1 MSKFPE
7 FKAYYGPGG
16 NPESRRDSNGQ
27 PIVTKEGQRR
37 LNAVKK
43 FAGEQALYA
52 GIGGMGFGGAQ
63 IFNNTRNNSDYTDS
77 FDRLDFAK
85 DISGLDPE
93 LKADYIKNGRYFNPA
108 RKLPFKGTDFIPPDT
123 SQRGGYLTN
132 LRNSDGLESIAT
144 VTPTATSSRFG
155 GVKEGMQQG
164 AGAQTSNT
172 LWGHRSNP
180 VYSYADNN
188 YAAGKL
194 STADPSIH
202 FSGADLQPSE
212 KGKYLYT
219 GGANE
224 AATKGVRP
232 TWGVEDSSQN
242 IMFGSESR
250 RIGGLTTAAD
260 LYQFADE
267 LGLKPQPKG
276 YVSNSQYLSDL
287 TKKISDATG
296 KSEFRVVEDL
306 ASPHPVSGNPGRAT
320 GKVPT
325 VEEFT
330 LKNMKPNTKSRI
342 GWGSLLEEN
351 NDPFEPNHIPLPE
364 KSDAYIQ
371 MTPEAASPKQ
381 SAYSKFV
388 KGRSMGIAGAALT
401 SPEAAKLLREG
412 RVGEAAATVGGG
424 YVGGEV
430 FGGGLRMATD
440 RLVKAGITQA
450 PNALSALSS
459 IVATPLTAIGAID
472 TASTLATGKNAREL
486 AVDSGNFGPAI
497 QAMSTPRTMAPLAG
511 AGSLSDSVGMQ
522 ATVPNLSPKRK
533 EESETLQKKVKQAR
547 ERGGRWKI
555 GGFTIPDFGFSE
567 GLDIN

>member
-7 FKAYYGPGG
+7 FKEFYGPGG
-16 NPESRRDSNGQ
+16 NPDNSLNSPEAERRMS
-27 PIVTKEGQRR
+27 
-37 LNAVKK
+37 AVRNW
-43 FAGEQALYA
+43 AGEQALYA
-52 GIGGMGFGGAQ
+52 GIGGIGLGGEK
-63 IFNNTRNNSDYTDS
+63 IFNSTRNNSYYTDS

-85 DISGLDPE
+85 NISGLDPE
-93 LKADYIKNGRYFNPA
+93 LKADYIKAGRYFNPA
-108 RKLPFKGTDFIPPDT
+108 AKLPFKGTEFVPPDS

-155 GVKEGMQQG
+155 GVKESMPQG
-164 AGAQTSNT
+164 VGAQTSET
-172 LWGHRSNP
+172 LWGHKSHP

-188 YAAGKL
+188 YAAGTL
-194 STADPSIH
+194 STADPSVH
-202 FSGADLQPSE
+202 FSGADLKPSE

-224 AATKGVRP
+224 AAVNGTRP
-232 TWGVEDSSQN
+232 TWGVEDSTQN
-242 IMFGSESR
+242 IMFGRESR
-250 RIGGLTTAAD
+250 RVGGLTTAAD

-267 LGLKPQPKG
+267 LGLQPQPKG

-306 ASPHPVSGNPGRAT
+306 ASPHPVYGNPGRAT

-325 VEEFT
+325 IDEFT
-330 LKNMKPNTKSRI
+330 LKNMSPSQRTRV

-351 NDPFEPNHIPLPE
+351 SNPLEPNHIPLPE
-364 KSDAYIQ
+364 KTDVHIQ
-371 MTPEAASPKQ
+371 MTPEAANPKLSP
-381 SAYSKFV
+381 YSKFV
-388 KGRSMGIAGAALT
+388 KGRGMGIAGAALT

-412 RVGEAAATVGGG
+412 RVGEATAAVAGG

-430 FGGGLRMATD
+430 IGGGLRMATD

-450 PNALSALSS
+450 PNAISALSS
-459 IVATPLTAIGAID
+459 VVATPLTAIGAID
-472 TASTLATGKNAREL
+472 TVSTLATGKNSREL
-486 AVDSGNFGPAI
+486 AVESGNFGPAI
-497 QAMSTPRTMAPLAG
+497 QAMSIPRTMAPLGG
-511 AGSLSDSVGMQ
+511 AGSVSDSVGMQ

-533 EESETLQKKVKQAR
+533 EESEALQQKVIKAR

-555 GGFTIPDFGFSE
+555 GGFALPDFGFSE
-567 GLDIN
+567 GLGIN

>member
-1 MSKFPE
+1 MSQFPKLKE
-7 FKAYYGPGG
+7 FYGPGG
-16 NPESRRDSNGQ
+16 NPDNRPNSPEA
-27 PIVTKEGQRR
+27 QRR
-37 LNAVKK
+37 LNAVRNW
-43 FAGEQALYA
+43 AGEQALYSA
-52 GIGGMGFGGAQ
+52 IGWLGLGGVQ
-63 IFNNTRNNSDYTDS
+63 IFNNTRNNSYYTDS
-77 FDRLDFAK
+77 FDRLNFTK
-85 DISGLDPE
+85 DISGLDPD

-108 RKLPFKGTDFIPPDT
+108 VKLPFKGTDFIPPDS

-144 VTPTATSSRFG
+144 VTPTAASSRFG
-155 GVKEGMQQG
+155 AVKESPVKFGS
-164 AGAQTSNT
+164 AGAAASET
-172 LWGHRSNP
+172 LYGHRSHP

-188 YAAGKL
+188 YSVGTL
-194 STADPSIH
+194 TTADPSVH
-202 FSGADLQPSE
+202 FSGAELLPQE
-212 KGKYLYT
+212 RGKYLLT

-224 AATKGVRP
+224 AGVKGTRP
-232 TWGVEDSSQN
+232 TWGVQRLSDN

-267 LGLKPQPKG
+267 LGLNPQPKG
-276 YVSNSQYLSDL
+276 YVSNSTYLSDL
-287 TKKISDATG
+287 TKKISEATG

-306 ASPHPVSGNPGRAT
+306 ASPHPVFGNPGRAT

-325 VEEFT
+325 IDEFT
-330 LKNMKPNTKSRI
+330 LKNMKPNTKTRI

-351 NDPFEPNHIPLPE
+351 SNPLEPNHIPLPE
-364 KSDAYIQ
+364 KTDVHIQ

-388 KGRSMGIAGAALT
+388 KGRALGLTGAALT

-412 RVGEAAATVGGG
+412 RVGEASAAVAGG

-430 FGGGLRMATD
+430 IGGGLRMATD

-450 PNALSALSS
+450 PNAISAISS

-472 TASTLATGKNAREL
+472 TASTLATGKNSREL

-511 AGSLSDSVGMQ
+511 AGSVSDSVGMQ
-522 ATVPNLSPKRK
+522 ATVPNLHPERK
-533 EESETLQKKVKQAR
+533 KESEALQKKVEQAR